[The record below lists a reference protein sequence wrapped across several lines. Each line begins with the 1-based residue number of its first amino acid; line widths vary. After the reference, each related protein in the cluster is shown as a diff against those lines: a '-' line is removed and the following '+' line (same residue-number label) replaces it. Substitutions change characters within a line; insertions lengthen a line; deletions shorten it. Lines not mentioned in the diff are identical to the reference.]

1 MRWPGWI
8 TGHSTADRLRQQAED
23 VLRQEVE
30 QHKLIILDRLHELSD
45 MVASYEPPA
54 YRRLS
59 TATRDEIEAYRASIL
74 ERLHDLEE
82 REVELGKPATE

>member
-1 MRWPGWI
+1 MRWPSWI
-8 TGHSTADRLRQQAED
+8 TGHPTADKLRLQAEA
-23 VLRQEVE
+23 VLREEVE
-30 QHKLIILDRLHELSD
+30 QHKVVILDRLHELTD
-45 MVASYEPPA
+45 MVATYEPPA

-74 ERLHDLEE
+74 ARLHDLEE